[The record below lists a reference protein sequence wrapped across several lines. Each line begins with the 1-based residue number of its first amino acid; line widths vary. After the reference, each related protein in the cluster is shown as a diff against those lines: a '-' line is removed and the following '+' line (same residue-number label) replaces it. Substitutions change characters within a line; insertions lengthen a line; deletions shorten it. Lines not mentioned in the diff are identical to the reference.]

1 MKTKTRKTPLMVAEA
16 CGLTCCPFG
25 LVLKSEL
32 LSTVPKTITVWFP
45 NSAFMVALN
54 PALRAEKGAAHIS
67 FLYRF
72 QGLHGFMRI
81 EGQELICSI

>member
-1 MKTKTRKTPLMVAEA
+1 MVAEA
-16 CGLTCCPFG
+16 YGLMCCPSA
-25 LVLKSEL
+25 LRLRTS
-32 LSTVPKTITVWFP
+32 SRAYRKTITVWFP
-45 NSAFMVALN
+45 NSASMVALN